1 MAKPAPT
8 SPGHSTLRVAAAQLK
23 FRPTLRGNIERIES
37 MIGRAADRGADVV
50 LLPECATTGYAID
63 FRTLD
68 RSELRDGLLELGS
81 LAGKYGIH
89 VLAGTP
95 WFNGRRLQNS
105 LVVFDRSGRA
115 VYQYSKCH
123 LTPRDR
129 ETFTPGNALALFDLD
144 GIPATALICHER
156 RYPEL
161 VRLPVMA
168 GARII
173 FHPNAGLDSLAVS
186 RKKRG
191 GRDGVAARA
200 FENAVPY
207 VFANSVG
214 PQGGGLWSAGD
225 SKIVDADSTVLQLAD
240 NASETLLIAD
250 LDLSR
255 STRKYAVEALS
266 EPRFL
271 ARSLKSLVTLV
282 RRQARAGILRNGID
296 G

>member
-1 MAKPAPT
+1 MAPPDPT
-8 SPGHSTLRVAAAQLK
+8 SPRLSLRVAAAQLK
-23 FRPTLRGNIERIES
+23 FRSTIRENVRSIES
-37 MIGRAADRGADVV
+37 VVRRAASRAADVV

-63 FRTLD
+63 FRQLD
-68 RSELRDGLLELGS
+68 RSELRDALLEIGS
-81 LAGKYGIH
+81 LAGKYGIY

-105 LVVFDRSGRA
+105 LIVFDRSGRA

-129 ETFTPGNALALFDLD
+129 ESFTPGNALALFELD

-186 RKKRG
+186 KRKRG
-191 GRDGVAARA
+191 GRDGIAARA

-225 SKIVDADSTVLQLAD
+225 SKIVDADSTVLRLAD

-255 STRKYAVEALS
+255 ATRKYAVEALS
-266 EPRFL
+266 GPRFL
-271 ARSLKSLVTLV
+271 VRSLKSMVSLV
-282 RRQARAGILRNGID
+282 RRQARSGILRSGID